1 MGMQNK
7 KQMNYS
13 KQFSPL
19 ELVELGVAQT
29 ETLDSVVTRAN
40 YECDGQLPD
49 NIFFIE
55 QDKDN

>member
-1 MGMQNK
+1 MQNK